1 MTVMANESQKSEW
14 TASDEGRQPSTNL
27 ISRQGLI
34 ERLQRGPEARTRF
47 VESRLSKDLAFQI
60 RSLRDREGW
69 SQTELAEKVG
79 MNQNAISRLENP
91 YYGKATLTTLKRIAA
106 IFDVGL
112 VVRFVSFSQLVNW
125 VSGTPYEERGLSPDT
140 MDVPS
145 FAQEFKPANV
155 PLESPERIPV
165 QSSHRIPEGAASE
178 AAAAPSR
185 EGRGL
190 ALGVA

>member
-1 MTVMANESQKSEW
+1 MLVNNSQENEW
-14 TASDEGRQPSTNL
+14 TALGEEKQPSTNL

-34 ERLQRGPEARTRF
+34 ERLRRGPEARARF
-47 VESRLSKDLAFQI
+47 VESRLTKDLAFQI
-60 RSLRDREGW
+60 RSLRDREEW

-91 YYGKATLTTLKRIAA
+91 FYGKATLTTLKRIAA

-112 VVRFVSFSQLVNW
+112 VVRFEPFSQLVNW

-140 MDVPS
+140 MDIPS
-145 FAQEFKPANV
+145 FAQEFEIANV

-165 QSSHRIPEGAASE
+165 QSSHRIPEGAASQ
-178 AAAAPSR
+178 AAAPPSR
-185 EGRGL
+185 EASGL
-190 ALGVA
+190 ALGGAA